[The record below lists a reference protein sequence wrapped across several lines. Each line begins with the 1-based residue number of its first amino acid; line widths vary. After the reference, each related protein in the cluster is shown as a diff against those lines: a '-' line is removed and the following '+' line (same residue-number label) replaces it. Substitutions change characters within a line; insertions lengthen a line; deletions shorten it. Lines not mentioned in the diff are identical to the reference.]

1 MFVCASYAEGFS
13 TAATEA
19 LIVGTPVCTV
29 EVSGMKEML
38 GENNEWG
45 IVTENDEEAL
55 YQGIKRL
62 LDDPELLTHYKEKA
76 AERGRTFS
84 TENTVKAVEEM
95 LLSL

>member
-1 MFVCASYAEGFS
+1 
-13 TAATEA
+13 
-19 LIVGTPVCTV
+19 
-29 EVSGMKEML
+29 MKEML

-62 LDDPELLTHYKEKA
+62 LDNPALLAHYKEKA
-76 AERGRTFS
+76 IERGKSFS
-84 TENTVKAVEEM
+84 TENTVKAVENM

>member
-1 MFVCASYAEGFS
+1 
-13 TAATEA
+13 
-19 LIVGTPVCTV
+19 V

-45 IVTENDEEAL
+45 IVTENDDEAL

-62 LDDPELLTHYKEKA
+62 LDDPALLAHYKEKA
-76 AERGRTFS
+76 LERGKTFS
-84 TENTVKAVEEM
+84 TENTVKAVEDM